1 MRFGGPVTTFL
12 IVRRGKST
20 RNESPVSVVGAVP
33 MGIIGI
39 MPVSRSR
46 VCIACLRPV
55 GVIHLLHSRSFLNS
69 RKLKLVNIATHKY
82 FGHHAGV
89 RGQRTFDR
97 KDGSTGYNR
106 ENCVVRV
113 FIGFDPVTVF
123 ATNDEMV
130 LVGKF
135 LKKLRRR

>member
-69 RKLKLVNIATHKY
+69 RKLKLVTIATNKY

-89 RGQRTFDR
+89 RGQRTLIARTALWGTLGKIVWFVAESVT
-97 KDGSTGYNR
+97 GSNPMNTLTMR
-106 ENCVVRV
+106 W
-113 FIGFDPVTVF
+113 FS
-123 ATNDEMV
+123 
-130 LVGKF
+130 
-135 LKKLRRR
+135 